1 MCELKERSIR
11 IIADYL
17 AHRPIGRII
26 SAISVADDDS
36 LVSIEDRR
44 DGRGHVVQSP
54 DDLELWLE
62 SFRQGRCL
70 QPTRGF
76 CDCCGAIHS
85 DHDVDGELFELC
97 TSCQTELTAA
107 GFEEAA

>member
-1 MCELKERSIR
+1 MKERSIR

-17 AHRPIGRII
+17 AHRPIGRIV
-26 SAISVADDDS
+26 SVLPVGDDDY
-36 LVSIEDRR
+36 LASIEDRR
-44 DGRGHVVQSP
+44 DGREHVMHAP

-70 QPTRGF
+70 QPNRGF
-76 CDCCGAIHS
+76 CDCCGELHS
-85 DHDVDGELFELC
+85 DHDLDGELFELC
-97 TSCQTELTAA
+97 TSCQSELTAT